1 MGFPG
6 LVQTSLGGQPPS
18 DAVVRSLR
26 RRRAMLNYWRLMKR
40 ILLFC
45 SRDWRDPNAGRA
57 EHYCYRVFSRLAR
70 EGYQISW
77 VCQERLARGVG
88 QSQRQG
94 VEVASGIQIA
104 RLGLPMVYPLMA
116 RMLLSRLAKT
126 GRLEERYDA
135 VADCVQGRPMPIPD
149 SVVIPAI
156 PIVFHLARR
165 TAVSEDPPSPFVAA
179 SHRGRE
185 DLQAA
190 GAGEQHIV
198 YAPHGV
204 DPELSAPEVPEPRER
219 PLVAAVDDKPSPF
232 LSAFTKLDRAGA
244 SADLALMGRQKPRK
258 SVPGMEY
265 HPGLTSR
272 ERAEMFQQA
281 AIGFCGIG
289 REHEA
294 PAMMACGLP
303 VLGPDTVDGREFV
316 RDGQNGLLYAPG
328 SRASIEEQL
337 QTLLNDAALRNSL
350 AANVRKQVQVTWDQ
364 TTETIRTVIERA

>member
-1 MGFPG
+1 
-6 LVQTSLGGQPPS
+6 
-18 DAVVRSLR
+18 
-26 RRRAMLNYWRLMKR
+26 MKR

-57 EHYCYRVFSRLAR
+57 EHYCYQVFSRLAR

-88 QSQRQG
+88 QSQHHG

-135 VADCVQGRPMPIPD
+135 VADCVQGGPMPIPD
-149 SVVIPAI
+149 SVVIPVA

-165 TAVSEDPPSPFVAA
+165 TPVSGDPPSPFVAA
-179 SHRGRE
+179 SHRAWQ

-190 GAGEQHIV
+190 GAGDQHIV

-204 DPELSAPEVPEPRER
+204 DGELAPPEVPEPRER
-219 PLVAAVDDKPSPF
+219 PLVAAVDDKPNA
-232 LSAFTKLDRAGA
+232 LIAALTKLARGGA
-244 SADLALMGRQKPRK
+244 SADLTLMGRHKPRK
-258 SVPGMEY
+258 NYPGMEY
-265 HPGLTSR
+265 HPGLPSK
-272 ERAEMFQQA
+272 ERAEVFQQA

-303 VLGPDTVDGREFV
+303 VLAPDTVDGREFA
-316 RDGQNGLLYAPG
+316 RDGQTGLLYAPG
-328 SRASIEEQL
+328 SQASIEEQL
-337 QTLLNDAALRNSL
+337 QALVYDEALRNSL
-350 AANVRKQVQVTWDQ
+350 AANVRKQVQATWDQ
-364 TTETIRTVIERA
+364 TTETIRTVIEGA